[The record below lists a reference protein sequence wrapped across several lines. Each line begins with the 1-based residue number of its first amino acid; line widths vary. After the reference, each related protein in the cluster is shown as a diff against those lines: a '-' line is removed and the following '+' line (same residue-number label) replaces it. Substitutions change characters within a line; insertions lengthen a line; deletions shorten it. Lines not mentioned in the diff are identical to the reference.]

1 MNGERGH
8 PNGMEGFTGKSLIKI
23 KAAGMITRHSY
34 SLFQVAVNDPYI
46 NNGIPDS
53 APNHVREFIL
63 SEPLDDSST
72 IITIEGNPEG
82 VRMEKGRR
90 LLQIDNE
97 LVTYENYT
105 TEPPYQFSGCV
116 RGIFNSK
123 AASHDKGQHFRLL
136 DVDDWPLFIPCQPKY
151 RRIKKRLPNV

>member
-1 MNGERGH
+1 MLISPRLCGH
-8 PNGMEGFTGKSLIKI
+8 YEWRKEYPNGMKDLQEITNKI
-23 KAAGMITRHSY
+23 KAADMIPGIHIHY
-34 SLFQVAVNDPYI
+34 SKVAVNDPYI

-53 APNHVREFIL
+53 RTNHIREFIL

-97 LVTYENYT
+97 L
-105 TEPPYQFSGCV
+105 C
-116 RGIFNSK
+116 
-123 AASHDKGQHFRLL
+123 HL
-136 DVDDWPLFIPCQPKY
+136 
-151 RRIKKRLPNV
+151 

>member
-1 MNGERGH
+1 MCIR
-8 PNGMEGFTGKSLIKI
+8 
-23 KAAGMITRHSY
+23 
-34 SLFQVAVNDPYI
+34 
-46 NNGIPDS
+46 DS
-53 APNHVREFIL
+53 TNHVREFIL

-105 TEPPYQFSGCV
+105 TEPPYQFTGCV
-116 RGIFNSK
+116 RGVFNSK
-123 AASHDKGQHFRLL
+123 AASHEMCIRDSHYST
-136 DVDDWPLFIPCQPKY
+136 PKRY
-151 RRIKKRLPNV
+151 NSC

>member
-1 MNGERGH
+1 MKDLQEITN
-8 PNGMEGFTGKSLIKI
+8 KI
-23 KAAGMITRHSY
+23 KAAGMIPGIHIHY
-34 SLFQVAVNDPYI
+34 SKVAVNDPYI

-53 APNHVREFIL
+53 RTNHVREFIL

-105 TEPPYQFSGCV
+105 TEPPYQFTGCV
-116 RGIFNSK
+116 RGVFNSK

-136 DVDDWPLFIPCQPKY
+136 DVDDWPLFIRGNQNTG
-151 RRIKKRLPNV
+151 IQ

>member
-1 MNGERGH
+1 MKDLQEITN
-8 PNGMEGFTGKSLIKI
+8 KI
-23 KAAGMITRHSY
+23 KAAGMIPGIHIHY
-34 SLFQVAVNDPYI
+34 SKVAVNDPYI

-53 APNHVREFIL
+53 RTNHVREFIL

-105 TEPPYQFSGCV
+105 TEPPYQFTGCV
-116 RGIFNSK
+116 RGVFNSK

-136 DVDDWPLFIPCQPKY
+136 DVDDWPLFIRVNQNTG
-151 RRIKKRLPNV
+151 IQKRLPNV

>member
-1 MNGERGH
+1 MKDLQEITN
-8 PNGMEGFTGKSLIKI
+8 KI
-23 KAAGMITRHSY
+23 KAAGMIPGIHIHY
-34 SLFQVAVNDPYI
+34 SKVAVNDPYI

-53 APNHVREFIL
+53 RTNHVREFIL

-105 TEPPYQFSGCV
+105 TEPPYQFTGCV
-116 RGIFNSK
+116 REYLTQK
-123 AASHDKGQHFRLL
+123 
-136 DVDDWPLFIPCQPKY
+136 QPHMTKDNISDY
-151 RRIKKRLPNV
+151 WM

>member
-1 MNGERGH
+1 M
-8 PNGMEGFTGKSLIKI
+8 
-23 KAAGMITRHSY
+23 
-34 SLFQVAVNDPYI
+34 NDPYI
-46 NNGIPDS
+46 NNGIQDS
-53 APNHVREFIL
+53 RTNHVREFIL

-105 TEPPYQFSGCV
+105 TEPPYQFTYGEYLTQ
-116 RGIFNSK
+116 K
-123 AASHDKGQHFRLL
+123 
-136 DVDDWPLFIPCQPKY
+136 QPHMTKDNISDY
-151 RRIKKRLPNV
+151 WM